1 MEVIL
6 YQLKVKMSSQSLL
19 KEKLIFQST
28 QHQKILI
35 LPKLSYLK
43 MKDISILL
51 KLVQKLTFQFQL
63 FLKKMQQYSII
74 KLFQQMSHKKLQQ
87 SYQSMEMTSFQL
99 QTKLL
104 SQLHLKELNIYQF
117 VVHLH
122 IWMYINQFALKK
134 MLTHSR

>member
-6 YQLKVKMSSQSLL
+6 FQLKVKMSNHSLL

-35 LPKLSYLK
+35 LLKLLYHK

-51 KLVQKLTFQFQL
+51 KLVQKLTFQFQQ
-63 FLKKMQQYSII
+63 FQKKTLQYSRI
-74 KLFQQMSHKKLQQ
+74 KLFQLMSHKKLQQ
-87 SYQSMEMTSFQL
+87 SYQSMEMISFQL

-117 VVHLH
+117 TVHLH
-122 IWMYINQFALKK
+122 IWMYINQ
-134 MLTHSR
+134 